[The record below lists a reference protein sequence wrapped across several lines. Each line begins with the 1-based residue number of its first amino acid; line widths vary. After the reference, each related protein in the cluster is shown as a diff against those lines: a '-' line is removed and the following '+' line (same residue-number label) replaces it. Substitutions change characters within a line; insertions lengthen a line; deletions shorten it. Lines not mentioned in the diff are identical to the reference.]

1 MNNDALDQNVKNT
14 CYGKPTRTI
23 EFVDPQNKQKF
34 KWTVCTDFFQQ
45 EQTKNVD
52 FDKSN
57 NIQLITE
64 LNVLP
69 FIHSEEG
76 PAIVNLDNGYM
87 SYWLNGIPA
96 TKEQVERLKYNKDFN
111 TAVDQMINEE

>member
-1 MNNDALDQNVKNT
+1 MNNDALYQNVKKT
-14 CYGKPTRTI
+14 CFGKPTRVI
-23 EFVDPQNKQKF
+23 EFVDPQNKQKY

-45 EQTKNVD
+45 KQTKNVD

-87 SYWLNGIPA
+87 SYWLNGIPT